1 MIGKFTFNDRKLM
14 LDSTRSRQHMAPQN
28 LARWSGP
35 TLMLGGLLLAI
46 HYLTHPLGETPQ
58 FIQSDIWAP
67 AHFVGAVAWVLIL
80 LGSAGFYSQYSGKL
94 GRLGSAGFLLA
105 FIGGVNRP
113 GELLVVGTVI
123 GPLIAEQAPSLL
135 DSGGS
140 LYGPLLLTVGLIT
153 LIYGLGFFLLAIATL
168 RSAILPR
175 APIVPRLSLW
185 MVILAVPLAL
195 GFFVFFVIGSIA
207 GLIFSLGLTGWGYG
221 LWLNQTSMPTDSV
234 G

>member
-1 MIGKFTFNDRKLM
+1 
-14 LDSTRSRQHMAPQN
+14 MALQN

-58 FIQSDIWAP
+58 FILSGVWAP
-67 AHFVGAVAWVLIL
+67 VHFVGAVAWVLIL
-80 LGSAGFYSQYSGKL
+80 LGSTGFYSQYSSKL
-94 GRLGSAGFLLA
+94 GRLGSVGFLLA
-105 FIGGVNRP
+105 FIGGANRP

-123 GPLIAEQAPSLL
+123 GPLIAAQAPSLL
-135 DSGGS
+135 DVGGS
-140 LYGPLLLTVGLIT
+140 LYSPLLLTVGLIT
-153 LIYGLGFFLLAIATL
+153 VIYGLGFFLLAVATL
-168 RSAILPR
+168 RSAIVPR
-175 APIVPRLSLW
+175 TAIVPRLSLW

-195 GFFVFFVIGSIA
+195 GFFALFVIGSIA

-221 LWLNQTSMPTDSV
+221 LWLNQTSTRTESV

>member
-1 MIGKFTFNDRKLM
+1 MGV
-14 LDSTRSRQHMAPQN
+14 QN

-58 FIQSDIWAP
+58 FIQGDIWAP

-123 GPLIAEQAPSLL
+123 GPLIATQTPSLL
-135 DSGGS
+135 EVGGY
-140 LYGPLLLTVGLIT
+140 LYSPLLLTVGLIT
-153 LIYGLGFFLLAIATL
+153 VIYGLGFFLLAIATL
-168 RSAILPR
+168 RAAIVPR
-175 APIVPRLSLW
+175 TAIVPRLSLW
-185 MVILAVPLAL
+185 MIIIAVPLAL
-195 GFFVFFVIGSIA
+195 GFFFLFVIGSIA
-207 GLIFSLGLTGWGYG
+207 GLLFSLGLIGWGYG
-221 LWLNQTSMPTDSV
+221 LWLNQMSMQTDSV
-234 G
+234 R

>member
-1 MIGKFTFNDRKLM
+1 
-14 LDSTRSRQHMAPQN
+14 
-28 LARWSGP
+28 
-35 TLMLGGLLLAI
+35 MLGGLLLAI

>member
-1 MIGKFTFNDRKLM
+1 
-14 LDSTRSRQHMAPQN
+14 MALQN

-58 FIQSDIWAP
+58 FILNSIWAP
-67 AHFVGAVAWVLIL
+67 VHLIGAVAWVLIL

-105 FIGGVNRP
+105 FVGGANRP
-113 GELLVVGTVI
+113 GELLVVGTII
-123 GPLIAEQAPSLL
+123 GPLIAAQAPSLL
-135 DSGGS
+135 EVGGS

-153 LIYGLGFFLLAIATL
+153 VIYGLGFFLLAIATL

-175 APIVPRLSLW
+175 SPIFPRLSLW
-185 MVILAVPLAL
+185 MVIFAVPLAL
-195 GFFVFFVIGSIA
+195 GFFIFFVIGSVA
-207 GLIFSLGLTGWGYG
+207 GLVFSLGLIGWGYG
-221 LWLNQTSMPTDSV
+221 LWLNQMSMRTDSV

>member
-1 MIGKFTFNDRKLM
+1 
-14 LDSTRSRQHMAPQN
+14 MALQS

-58 FIQSDIWAP
+58 YILSGIWEPTHFI
-67 AHFVGAVAWVLIL
+67 GAVAWVLIL
-80 LGSAGFYSQYSGKL
+80 VGTAGFYSQYSGKL
-94 GRLGSAGFLLA
+94 GRLGSVGFLLA
-105 FIGGVNRP
+105 FVGGANRP

-123 GPLIAEQAPSLL
+123 GPLIAAQAPSLL
-135 DSGGS
+135 DVGGS

-153 LIYGLGFFLLAIATL
+153 VIYGVGFFLLAVAAL

-175 APIVPRLSLW
+175 TPIVPRLSLW

-195 GFFVFFVIGSIA
+195 GFFVLFVVGSIA
-207 GLIFSLGLTGWGYG
+207 GLIFSLGLIGWGYG
-221 LWLNQTSMPTDSV
+221 LQLNETSTPKDSV

>member
-1 MIGKFTFNDRKLM
+1 
-14 LDSTRSRQHMAPQN
+14 MAPQN

-35 TLMLGGLLLAI
+35 SLMLGGLLLAI

-58 FIQSDIWAP
+58 FIQGDIWAP

-168 RSAILPR
+168 RSAILARTPV
-175 APIVPRLSLW
+175 VPRLSLW

-195 GFFVFFVIGSIA
+195 GFFAFFVIGSIA

>member
-1 MIGKFTFNDRKLM
+1 
-14 LDSTRSRQHMAPQN
+14 MALQT

-58 FIQSDIWAP
+58 FIQSGIWAP

-80 LGSAGFYSQYSGKL
+80 LGSVGFYSQYSGKL
-94 GRLGSAGFLLA
+94 GRLGLAGFLLA
-105 FIGGVNRP
+105 FVGGANRP

-123 GPLIAEQAPSLL
+123 GPLIAAQAPSLL
-135 DSGGS
+135 DPGGS

-153 LIYGLGFFLLAIATL
+153 LTYGLGFFLLAIATL
-168 RSAILPR
+168 RAAIVPHT
-175 APIVPRLSLW
+175 AIVPRLSLW

-195 GFFVFFVIGSIA
+195 GFFVMFVIGSIA

-221 LWLNQTSMPTDSV
+221 LRLNQMSTRTDPV

>member
-58 FIQSDIWAP
+58 FIQSAIWAP
-67 AHFVGAVAWVLIL
+67 AHFVGAIAWVLIL

-105 FIGGVNRP
+105 FIGGANRP

-123 GPLIAEQAPSLL
+123 GPLIATQTPS
-135 DSGGS
+135 GF
-140 LYGPLLLTVGLIT
+140 
-153 LIYGLGFFLLAIATL
+153 GFFLLAIATI
-168 RSAILPR
+168 RSAIIPR
-175 APIVPRLSLW
+175 TAIVPRLSLW
-185 MVILAVPLAL
+185 MIILAVPLAL
-195 GFFVFFVIGSIA
+195 GFFVLFIIGTIA
-207 GLIFSLGLTGWGYG
+207 GLIFSLGLIGWGYG
-221 LWLNQTSMPTDSV
+221 LRLNQMSMRTDSV